1 MEGSWRQAGAECD
14 LAPPPNINES
24 VNKGAVMSENNFFTG
39 RVFQINIS
47 PGGVP
52 KLPVRQA
59 VLNSL
64 GLEGDDHRSK
74 HVHGGPERALCLY
87 ALERIQAL
95 QAEGHPVF
103 AGAMGENLT
112 LSGIDWEGV
121 SPGVQMQIG
130 KDVLIE
136 ITRYTTPCANLI
148 DCFVGGRIERVLEE
162 KNPGWSRLYAR
173 VLQEGEIWVGDPV
186 SFRPA
191 VGSVS

>member
-1 MEGSWRQAGAECD
+1 MVD
-14 LAPPPNINES
+14 
-24 VNKGAVMSENNFFTG
+24 ENLQTG

-59 VLNSL
+59 SLNTL
-64 GLEGDDHRSK
+64 GLAGDDHRSK

-87 ALERIQAL
+87 SVERIQAL

-112 LSGIDWEGV
+112 LSGLDWERV
-121 SPGVQMQIG
+121 TPGMQMQIG
-130 KDVLIE
+130 KVVLIE
-136 ITRYTTPCANLI
+136 ITRHTTPCANLI
-148 DCFVGGRIERVLEE
+148 DCFVGGRIDRVLEE
-162 KNPGWSRLYAR
+162 RNPGWSRVYAR

-186 SFRPA
+186 TLRPA
-191 VGSVS
+191 AGSVP